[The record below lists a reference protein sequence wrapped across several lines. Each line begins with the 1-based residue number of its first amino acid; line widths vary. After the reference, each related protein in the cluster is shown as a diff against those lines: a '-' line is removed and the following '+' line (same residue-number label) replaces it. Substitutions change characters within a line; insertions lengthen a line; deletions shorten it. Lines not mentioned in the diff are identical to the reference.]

1 MDTSQ
6 YLDIFLDESKEH
18 LQNLSDQIMELEQNP
33 ENMDTINEIFR
44 AAHSLKGMAGTMG
57 YKRMQTLTHDM
68 ENVFSEVR
76 NGTFKVQPGMIDILF
91 KSLDAL
97 EEYVNNIQQTTEE
110 GTNDNQDLIDALNSI
125 LRNNGQVVV
134 GDSAPAAG
142 TGAASAEAPAADD
155 GNSKRERWHEVKITD
170 TERMLI
176 DKAHSEG
183 LKVYGVTVY
192 VEEACVLKAARAF
205 LVFKALEKLGEIIVS
220 APTAQDIED
229 EKFDLTFSLIFIS
242 GNSADE
248 IKDAVKGVSE
258 IEEAFCA
265 EYTATAA
272 AAPASAAAEKA
283 PEEAKPAAPAPA
295 PAAPKATP
303 VPAPAAPA
311 PAASK
316 PASAAASSSSASSS
330 KPASKPV
337 VNRTVRVDI
346 EKLDNLMNLVSELI
360 IAKNSLISAT
370 AAAEENKGDNGSVN
384 EQIEYLE
391 SVTTNLHESVMKVRM
406 VPIES
411 VVAKFPRMIRDLSKK
426 LNKKME
432 LYMSGEDTELDRT
445 VVDEIGDPLMHM
457 LRNSADHGLEPNDV
471 RVAKGKP
478 EVGSI
483 FLDAYQDGNNV
494 VIEVRD
500 DGGGINVEAVR
511 SKAIERGTVTPEQAE
526 TMTEKEIIDLLFLP
540 SFSTAKKVS
549 DVSGRGVGLDVVKSK
564 IESLSGEVE
573 VKNRFGE
580 GSSWIIRLPLTL
592 AIIQALMV
600 VIGDEKYAIA
610 LGSIQ
615 TIEDVLPEDIKLVQA
630 KEVIH
635 IRGTVIPIIR
645 MDKVLEIPFREEEEK
660 KNKNLTVII
669 VKKGDKQAGLVVDE
683 LIGQQEVVIKSMGK
697 YIKVPKMI
705 SGATILGNG
714 EVALILD
721 TNALI

>member
-1 MDTSQ
+1 M
-6 YLDIFLDESKEH
+6 
-18 LQNLSDQIMELEQNP
+18 
-33 ENMDTINEIFR
+33 
-44 AAHSLKGMAGTMG
+44 
-57 YKRMQTLTHDM
+57 
-68 ENVFSEVR
+68 
-76 NGTFKVQPGMIDILF
+76 
-91 KSLDAL
+91 
-97 EEYVNNIQQTTEE
+97 
-110 GTNDNQDLIDALNSI
+110 
-125 LRNNGQVVV
+125 
-134 GDSAPAAG
+134 
-142 TGAASAEAPAADD
+142 
-155 GNSKRERWHEVKITD
+155 
-170 TERMLI
+170 
-176 DKAHSEG
+176 
-183 LKVYGVTVY
+183 
-192 VEEACVLKAARAF
+192 
-205 LVFKALEKLGEIIVS
+205 
-220 APTAQDIED
+220 
-229 EKFDLTFSLIFIS
+229 
-242 GNSADE
+242 
-248 IKDAVKGVSE
+248 
-258 IEEAFCA
+258 
-265 EYTATAA
+265 
-272 AAPASAAAEKA
+272 
-283 PEEAKPAAPAPA
+283 
-295 PAAPKATP
+295 
-303 VPAPAAPA
+303 
-311 PAASK
+311 
-316 PASAAASSSSASSS
+316 
-330 KPASKPV
+330 
-337 VNRTVRVDI
+337 DI

-370 AAAEENKGDNGSVN
+370 AAEGKGDNNSVN

-426 LNKKME
+426 LGKKME
-432 LYMSGEDTELDRT
+432 LYMTGEDTELDRT

-471 RVAKGKP
+471 RVANGKP
-478 EVGSI
+478 ETGSI

-494 VIEVRD
+494 VIAVKD

-511 SKAIERGTVTPEQAE
+511 NKAIERGTVTPEQAE

-600 VIGDEKYAIA
+600 VVGDEKYAIA

-645 MDKVLEIPFREEEEK
+645 LRNVLDIPSTEENS
-660 KNKNLTVII
+660 NKNLTVII
-669 VKKGDKQAGLVVDE
+669 VKKGDKLAGLVVDE

>member
-91 KSLDAL
+91 KCLDAL

-110 GTNDNQDLIDALNSI
+110 GTNDNQDLIDALNGI
-125 LRNNGQVVV
+125 LKNGGNVVE
-134 GDSAPAAG
+134 GGGAAAPAPE
-142 TGAASAEAPAADD
+142 AAAAPEATPAADD
-155 GNSKRERWHEVKITD
+155 NAKRERWQDIKLND
-170 TERMLI
+170 TEKMLAE
-176 DKAHSEG
+176 KATSEG
-183 LKVYGVTVY
+183 LKVYGITVY

-205 LVFKALEKLGEIIVS
+205 LVFKALERHGEIIVS
-220 APTAQDIED
+220 SPTAQDIED
-229 EKFDLTFSLIFIS
+229 EKFELTFSLIFIS
-242 GNSADE
+242 GSTIDE
-248 IKDAVKGVSE
+248 ILAAIKSVSE
-258 IEEAFCA
+258 IDEAFCQ
-265 EYTATAA
+265 EYSEKAQS
-272 AAPASAAAEKA
+272 APEPAKEPEKA
-283 PEEAKPAAPAPA
+283 PAVAETKPVKAAETKPAPTQTTAPAKTETKPAASTSGGAG
-295 PAAPKATP
+295 
-303 VPAPAAPA
+303 
-311 PAASK
+311 K
-316 PASAAASSSSASSS
+316 PATA
-330 KPASKPV
+330 KPV

-370 AAAEENKGDNGSVN
+370 ANEGKGEGSVN

-426 LNKKME
+426 LDKKME
-432 LYMSGEDTELDRT
+432 LYMTGEDTELDRT

-471 RVAKGKP
+471 RVANGKP

-494 VIEVRD
+494 VIAVKD
-500 DGGGINVEAVR
+500 DGGGIDVEAVKA
-511 SKAIERGTVTPEQAE
+511 KAIERGTITPDQAE
-526 TMTEKEIIDLLFLP
+526 TMSEKEVIDLLFLP

-573 VKNRFGE
+573 VKNHFGE
-580 GSSWIIRLPLTL
+580 GSEWIIRLPLTL

-615 TIEDVLPEDIKLVQA
+615 TIEDVLPSDIKLVQN

-645 MDKVLEIPFREEEEK
+645 LNRVLDIPPKEGNE
-660 KNKNLTVII
+660 NKNLTVII
-669 VKKGDKQAGLVVDE
+669 VKKGDKLAGLVVDE

-714 EVALILD
+714 DVALILD